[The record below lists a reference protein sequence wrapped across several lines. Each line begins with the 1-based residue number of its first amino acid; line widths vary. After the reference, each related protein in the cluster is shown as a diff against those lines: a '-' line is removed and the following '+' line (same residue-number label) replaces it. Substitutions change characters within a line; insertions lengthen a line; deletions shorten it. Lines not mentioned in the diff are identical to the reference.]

1 MIEKGVLGLS
11 RNFSRIY
18 MLSGG
23 WPQGIVAELLRRSN
37 QKALRA
43 LGLVL
48 CKVLSRIETPAP
60 GLELC
65 HG

>member
-1 MIEKGVLGLS
+1 MIEKGVLGQS
-11 RNFSRIY
+11 RNFSRKNT
-18 MLSGG
+18 LSGG
-23 WPQGIVAELLRRSN
+23 LPQGIVAVLLRRSN
-37 QKALRA
+37 QRALRA

-48 CKVLSRIETPAP
+48 FKVLSGVETPAP